1 MRWSMPGRCRR
12 WACRRTGWS
21 FVNGRFAPGLSHLRE
36 MPDRALIASL
46 DQALLTHPEWIE
58 PYLDRLPGLAQHPFA
73 ALNTAFW
80 EDGAF
85 VHLSRG
91 TVVETPIHLI
101 FHAAG
106 GDIAVYPRL
115 LLVLDEGAQATVVVE
130 YQGTGR
136 YLNAPVTEA
145 QLGDGAVLHYHQIQ
159 QESPQ
164 AFHLG
169 GIRLQQGRNS
179 EANLHLLSVGG
190 QLARTDLEALLD
202 GEGASCTLNGLTLA
216 RDQQFSDVHVRVEH
230 AQPHGSS
237 QQLFKSVLDGKAR
250 TVFDGMIHVRPHA
263 QKTDARQVSR
273 NLLLSRQAQANAN
286 PRLEI
291 LADDVKCG
299 HGSTTGF
306 LDPDAEFYLRARG
319 IGAAQARAI
328 AGPRLRQRQ
337 PELDSPDAI
346 ARAPGPS
353 AGRRSGAGHH
363 GGGMN
368 DMSALHA
375 LSPTPSL
382 PPLGGGLGRGELDLA
397 RIRADFPILRQRVHG
412 KPLVYLDNAAS
423 VQKPKAVIDAISD
436 CYSHYYANI
445 HRGVH
450 LLSERSTAAY
460 EGAREKVRAFL
471 NAASVQEIIF
481 TRSTTESINLVASSF
496 GGSTVKAGDEI
507 VITGMEHHSNIV
519 PWQLLCERTGA
530 TLQGRARS
538 PTPAN

>member
-1 MRWSMPGRCRR
+1 MTAAAPVFQDSYRPAFAEFAADRR
-12 WACRRTGWS
+12 EPDAIARLRRAAFDRFEALGWPTRQQEAWRLTDLS
-21 FVNGRFAPGLSHLRE
+21 ALQSLTLQPPADALIDAGALPTLGLPAHRLVFVNGRFAPGLSHLRE

-46 DQALLTHPEWIE
+46 DQALLAHPQWIE

-145 QLGDGAVLHYHQIQ
+145 QLGDGAVLHYQQIQ

-216 RDQQFSDVHVRVEH
+216 RDQQFSDVHVRIEH

-306 LDPDAEFYLRARG
+306 LDPDAEFYLRTRG

-328 AGPRLRQRQ
+328 LVHAFANDSLNSIRLTPLRER
-337 PELDSPDAI
+337 L
-346 ARAPGPS
+346 ARLLA
-353 AGRRSGAGHH
+353 A
-363 GGGMN
+363 
-368 DMSALHA
+368 
-375 LSPTPSL
+375 
-382 PPLGGGLGRGELDLA
+382 DLA
-397 RIRADFPILRQRVHG
+397 
-412 KPLVYLDNAAS
+412 LD
-423 VQKPKAVIDAISD
+423 IM
-436 CYSHYYANI
+436 
-445 HRGVH
+445 
-450 LLSERSTAAY
+450 
-460 EGAREKVRAFL
+460 EGE
-471 NAASVQEIIF
+471 
-481 TRSTTESINLVASSF
+481 
-496 GGSTVKAGDEI
+496 
-507 VITGMEHHSNIV
+507 
-519 PWQLLCERTGA
+519 
-530 TLQGRARS
+530 
-538 PTPAN
+538 